1 MDTYIQDL
9 FSKDDI
15 GFKPV
20 NSIKDSTKIFVFT
33 LNKYIKER
41 DGKNITRTEI
51 IRLAEEI
58 HKLGEKMKTKMNSL
72 LQEIEK
78 QKKPR
83 KTEKKL
89 SEKVTKKSSSLIGQ
103 DIKDVKMIDVDSV
116 EDPDESIPD
125 KPDSEQVG
133 GNIEHS
139 VPEVSTIDLLNSI
152 NNNPC
157 SSSVTQ
163 CGDFVTSCGQSGGG
177 KIQNKNYELY
187 ESTLNNF
194 KQFSISDQ
202 NKKIL
207 YDLVKIYT
215 TSN

>member
-58 HKLGEKMKTKMNSL
+58 HKLGEKIKTKMNSL